1 MKTTIS
7 TMGFIILFSISN
19 AQPASYTA
27 TQANSFAI
35 DLYKELIKSGD
46 KNIFFSPISISLA
59 MGMTYAGSDGE
70 TKAQVAKALYF
81 PLDDKSFHKEMG
93 SIQKSIAGKST
104 KGVEISLANQLWVDK
119 SYKFDCSYLKLASK
133 SYDAPV
139 QLMNFRTKPD
149 ESRQEINRWVE
160 QKTKNRI
167 KDLLPSGSISDITT
181 LVLTNAIYFK
191 GQWANKFEESKTQD
205 GDFTLLNGSK
215 VKSRMMNANGK
226 YKVYQGNDLKI
237 IELPYVGDSFSM
249 LVLLPNENSSIKSLE
264 KGLQQKELNH
274 FIDLMTDSDV
284 RLSLPKFKFESG
296 YELKPILSTLGMP
309 IAFSNQADLSRMSG
323 KKDLKIDEV
332 FHKAFVEV
340 SEEGTEAAAAT
351 AVVVVRK
358 SFSIPIDF
366 IANRPFLFIIREN
379 ASGNI
384 LFIGRMVN
392 PT

>member
-1 MKTTIS
+1 
-7 TMGFIILFSISN
+7 
-19 AQPASYTA
+19 
-27 TQANSFAI
+27 
-35 DLYKELIKSGD
+35 
-46 KNIFFSPISISLA
+46 
-59 MGMTYAGSDGE
+59 
-70 TKAQVAKALYF
+70 
-81 PLDDKSFHKEMG
+81 
-93 SIQKSIAGKST
+93 
-104 KGVEISLANQLWVDK
+104 
-119 SYKFDCSYLKLASK
+119 
-133 SYDAPV
+133 
-139 QLMNFRTKPD
+139 
-149 ESRQEINRWVE
+149 
-160 QKTKNRI
+160 
-167 KDLLPSGSISDITT
+167 
-181 LVLTNAIYFK
+181 
-191 GQWANKFEESKTQD
+191 
-205 GDFTLLNGSK
+205 
-215 VKSRMMNANGK
+215 
-226 YKVYQGNDLKI
+226 
-237 IELPYVGDSFSM
+237 M